1 MEDNKVKSILD
12 ELYDCNLFRLIRLA
26 DVGDEYRKAMERL
39 LKAET
44 ELLKALHDCSE
55 PLDEYQSAEIDLTD
69 LSNRYEFSKG
79 FRLGAQLVL
88 EMIKLVK

>member
-1 MEDNKVKSILD
+1 MKSILD
-12 ELYDCNLFRLIRLA
+12 ELYNCNLFHLTRLA

-55 PLDEYQSAEIDLTD
+55 LLDEYQSAEIDLTE

-88 EMIKLVK
+88 EMIKPIK

>member
-1 MEDNKVKSILD
+1 MKSILD
-12 ELYDCNLFRLIRLA
+12 ELYDCNLFHSTRIA

-44 ELLKALHDCSE
+44 ELLKALHDYSE
-55 PLDEYQSAEIDLTD
+55 LLDEYQSAEIDLTD
-69 LSNRYEFSKG
+69 LSNRFEFSKG

-88 EMIKLVK
+88 EMIKPIK

>member
-1 MEDNKVKSILD
+1 MEDNKKKGILG
-12 ELYDCNLFRLIRLA
+12 ELYNCNLFHLNRIA
-26 DVGDEYRKAMERL
+26 DVGVEYRQAMERL

-44 ELLKALHDCSE
+44 DLLKALHDCSE
-55 PLDEYQSAEIDLTD
+55 LLDEYKSAEIDLTD

-88 EMIKLVK
+88 EMIKPIK

>member
-1 MEDNKVKSILD
+1 MKGILD
-12 ELYDCNLFRLIRLA
+12 ELYDCNLFHLTRLA
-26 DVGDEYRKAMERL
+26 DIGDEYRKAMERL

-55 PLDEYQSAEIDLTD
+55 LLDEYQSAEIDLTD

-88 EMIKLVK
+88 EMIKPIK

>member
-1 MEDNKVKSILD
+1 MKSILD
-12 ELYDCNLFRLIRLA
+12 ELYGSNLFRLTRLA

-44 ELLKALHDCSE
+44 KLLKALHDCSE
-55 PLDEYQSAEIDLTD
+55 LLDEYQSAEIDLNE

-79 FRLGAQLVL
+79 FSLGAHLVL
-88 EMIKLVK
+88 EMIKPVK